1 MASFGFFSD
10 PGLTTPFAG
19 SLDFAQESTGSTG
32 AVVKT
37 LYFGSAASGRV
48 VRAASNPG
56 VDSIVLSI
64 VNGTPGLGSPVS
76 DVTIGLEETFFSRL
90 PGLPLSLGT
99 VVNSG
104 VGNAIPIYV
113 RMQDSTGVLG
123 INANISLL
131 MTTLEET

>member
-19 SLDFAQESTGSTG
+19 SLDFAQSSDGSTG

-64 VNGTPGLGSPVS
+64 VDSTPAGGSPAS
-76 DVTIGLEETFFSRL
+76 DVTIGFEETFFSRL

-99 VVNSG
+99 VINSG
-104 VGNAIPIYV
+104 VGNAVPIFV
-113 RMQDSTGVLG
+113 RVQDSTGVLG
-123 INANISLL
+123 INTDVSLA